1 MNQDFEKW
9 GKDVKIVIE
18 DAINT
23 KDFSQL
29 NQTITNTVNNAIKE
43 VQKGMH
49 NSGQTIYVNPNDE
62 KKVIRKPA
70 PRPKDLFA
78 NTTGT
83 KVGGTALTLVG
94 AVLSGGLG
102 LVMIVLLLIMLFSG
116 NIGAGTQIGLSI
128 LIPFLG
134 VSSFMTYAG
143 NRMLSSSKRFQKY
156 IGILRGRTYCNIEEL
171 AEGSRKK
178 ASFVLK
184 DIKRMID
191 KGWFIEGHLD
201 ESETCLIASNET
213 YHEYQMIKKERQEQ
227 KVIEQKEEQKEV
239 LTQNVQKVIEEGNRY
254 IEKIRKS
261 NDAIPGIEI
270 SNKIYY
276 METLVQKIFERVKA
290 CPDTI
295 DDIEKLMEYYLPTT
309 IKLLDAYE
317 QLDKQPVQGENIK
330 SSKKEI
336 EDTLDTLNIAFEKL
350 LDSLFEDVAW
360 DVSSDISVL
369 NTMLA
374 QEGLTNH
381 DFRGGEK

>member
-9 GKDVKIVIE
+9 GRDIKTVIE

-29 NQTITNTVNNAIKE
+29 NQTITVTVNDAIKE
-43 VQKGMH
+43 VKKGVYR
-49 NSGQTIYVNPNDE
+49 TVN
-62 KKVIRKPA
+62 KPT

-78 NTTGT
+78 STTGS
-83 KVGGTALTLVG
+83 KVGGMALTIIGSVFCGGFGLLVLVVFLAMVFG
-94 AVLSGGLG
+94 AVPGAQFLFS
-102 LVMIVLLLIMLFSG
+102 LLL
-116 NIGAGTQIGLSI
+116 
-128 LIPFLG
+128 PFLG
-134 VSSFMTYAG
+134 ISIFMAVTGGRMFSST
-143 NRMLSSSKRFQKY
+143 KRFQRY
-156 IGILRGRTYCNIEEL
+156 IGVLRGRTYCNIAEL
-171 AEGSRKK
+171 AESTRK
-178 ASFVLK
+178 SFAYVLK
-184 DIKRMID
+184 DVKRMIE
-191 KGWFIEGHLD
+191 KGWFKEGHLD
-201 ESETCLIASNET
+201 EAETCLIIT
-213 YHEYQMIKKERQEQ
+213 HDMYREYRKLQSEQQEQ
-227 KVIEQKEEQKEV
+227 KIIEQTAKSKDV
-239 LTQNVQKVIEEGNRY
+239 LAQDVQKVIEEGNRY
-254 IEKIRKS
+254 IEKIRAC

-276 METLVQKIFERVKA
+276 METLVQKIFERVRE

-309 IKLLDAYE
+309 VKLLDAYE

-369 NTMLA
+369 HTMLA
-374 QEGLTNH
+374 QEGLTEC
-381 DFRGGEK
+381 DFKGGEQ

>member
-49 NSGQTIYVNPNDE
+49 NSGQAIYVNPNDE
-62 KKVIRKPA
+62 RKAIRKPA

-102 LVMIVLLLIMLFSG
+102 LVVIVLLLIMLLSG